1 MEIPKVFGERFTVV
15 EQLVKRPNCIVYR
28 GTDSKLGD
36 HEVAIKVYLDQPG
49 GNEDWINQFNDDV
62 ARMRSASHQ
71 SLVPIIAGGCQD
83 DWFYIVMELLSGGS
97 LRDLLKSQGG
107 PLSIDVAV
115 TIIGELA
122 AGLKDLHENHIWHG
136 HIDSRAVLFKGDN
149 VRLAGYYPRIISV
162 IQKSKS
168 MDGRMIVEPEYI
180 APEQLTGGTMD
191 HRIDIFALAV
201 LLFEMVTGQRPYVGD
216 NPLQT
221 AMQRLSKEPPVPAKI
236 NPAIS
241 PLLDAA
247 IMKGLARDPNERYST
262 ATAFVEAIT
271 GGRKQPKN
279 PLAELEG
286 GDEQNMVANQTIGVS
301 MSTDAIR
308 GILNAHEKAISE
320 ASSPQEPGGNV
331 NEDTGVLETIVGKPA
346 YAAELAAR
354 GITSGNTSS
363 SAQAAGM
370 AQGGACASLIAL
382 GGDLRGKRFQLAKS
396 QNMIGSDRA
405 NDICIIGKGIPARYA
420 IITEKNGQY
429 FVGPLS
435 PGGITVNDKKSES
448 AEDVLLKRGDT
459 ISVGSSKLRF
469 VEPKEV
475 FTLQDDVADRVIDRT
490 QSKIPKILG
499 ISACAAVVVC
509 LVLFVAYSTTKTEKT
524 VDLRQQEVKEAQ
536 EKKALIVRLRNE
548 GDQLFKA
555 GALIEPPDANAKK
568 RFEQILEV
576 DPDEAY
582 AKRRLREIEDRVRAI
597 VAQTEQKEKMVRQIE
612 TLLAEGD
619 RHLLAKNYIS
629 PPGGNA
635 KESYQAVL
643 RIDPDNDRAKEKSAE
658 INKLLGDMVGQI
670 NGFVERAKA
679 YQKQGQFVAPPG
691 ENAYELLNQVL
702 QIDPGNIEAKGII
715 YAMAAQSL
723 VLGDQAKSAA
733 DVRQMRKAY
742 LTAQA
747 LGVDPEFIRPRM
759 KGTELIQKS
768 RSSVIFVDR
777 QGKEEEKRLAD
788 SRYLDT
794 AEVKRRMA
802 EFEIPVSVAGQEKGR
817 RFVDVDS
824 IE

>member
-1 MEIPKVFGERFTVV
+1 MEIPKVFGDRFTVV

-36 HEVAIKVYLDQPG
+36 HEVAVKVYLDQPS
-49 GNEDWINQFNDDV
+49 GNEEWINQFNEDV
-62 ARMRSASHQ
+62 ARMRAASHQ

-97 LRDLLKSQGG
+97 LRDLLKSQEG
-107 PLSIDVAV
+107 PLSTEVAV

-201 LLFEMVTGQRPYVGD
+201 LLFEMVTGKRPYVGD

-221 AMQRLSKEPPVPAKI
+221 AMLRLSKEPPAPAKL
-236 NPAIS
+236 NQNIS

-247 IMKGLARDPNERYST
+247 IMKGLARDPNERYGT
-262 ATAFVEAIT
+262 VTAFVEAIS

-286 GDEQNMVANQTIGVS
+286 SDEQNMVGTQTIGVS

-308 GILNAHEKAISE
+308 GILNAHEKAVAQ
-320 ASSPQEPGGNV
+320 ASSPEESGGGV

-354 GITSGNTSS
+354 GMTSATTTASPG
-363 SAQAAGM
+363 AGV
-370 AQGGACASLIAL
+370 AQGGICANLIVL
-382 GGDLRGKRFQLAKS
+382 SGELRGKRFQLTKS

-420 IITEKNGQY
+420 IVTEKNGQY
-429 FVGPLS
+429 YVGPLS
-435 PGGITVNDKKSES
+435 PGGITVNDSHLET
-448 AEDVLLKRGDT
+448 AEDVPLKRGDT
-459 ISVGSSKLRF
+459 ISVGSHKLRF

-490 QSKIPKILG
+490 QSKIPKVLG
-499 ISACAAVVVC
+499 ICAGAAVVVC
-509 LVLFVAYSTTKTEKT
+509 LVLFVAYNATKTEKI
-524 VDLRQQEVKEAQ
+524 DDSRQQEAKEAQ
-536 EKKALIVRLRNE
+536 EKKAWIVKLRNE

-568 RFEQILEV
+568 RFEQILEF

-582 AKRRLREIEDRVRAI
+582 AKRRLREIEDRVRSI

-612 TLLAEGD
+612 ALLTEGD
-619 RHLLAKNYIS
+619 RHFLAKNYIS
-629 PPGGNA
+629 PPGSNA

-643 RIDPDNDRAKEKSAE
+643 RMDPDNDRAKEKAAE
-658 INKLLGDMVGQI
+658 IDKLLGDMVGQI
-670 NGFVERAKA
+670 NGFVERAKT

-691 ENAYELLNQVL
+691 ENAYELLSQVL
-702 QIDPGNIEAKGII
+702 QIDPGNIEAKGMI

-723 VLGDQAKSAA
+723 VLGDQAKAAA

-768 RSSVIFVDR
+768 RSSLIFVDR
-777 QGKEEEKRLAD
+777 QGKEEEKRSAD
-788 SRYLDT
+788 YRFLDT

-802 EFEIPVSVAGQEKGR
+802 EFEIPGLVGGQEKGR

-824 IE
+824 IQ